1 MLEPVDPD
9 LLADVIAQAIGVLA
23 RALGWLVAD
32 DDPKASTLFL
42 DNPVDQRLFAGPGC
56 LETDQFPLV
65 LGTERSGDA
74 Q

>member
-9 LLADVIAQAIGVLA
+9 LLADVIAQAIGALA

-42 DNPVDQRLFAGPGC
+42 DNPVDQGLFA
-56 LETDQFPLV
+56 
-65 LGTERSGDA
+65 
-74 Q
+74 